1 MLADT
6 ALRTVA
12 KNKPSTCNQ
21 EHQEDLRHSHLLTVL
36 LWGPG
41 KECKMMLSIVSVR
54 RALTSKTT
62 TLKATHLQ
70 MSRLSSKNSL
80 ILSSSP
86 VGSSGKSCTLRK
98 FWLIFQHEESSYIT
112 ECNVMMVL
120 SFITKRMK
128 RKTKGEWVMLG
139 AEALSVD

>member
-1 MLADT
+1 VLADT
-6 ALRTVA
+6 TLRTVA
-12 KNKPSTCNQ
+12 KNNPSTCNQ
-21 EHQEDLRHSHLLTVL
+21 EHQEDLRYSHLLTVL
-36 LWGPG
+36 LPGPG
-41 KECKMMLSIVSVR
+41 KGCKMMLSIVSVR

-70 MSRLSSKNSL
+70 MSRFSSKNSL

-86 VGSSGKSCTLRK
+86 VGSSGKSCTLRR
-98 FWLIFQHEESSYIT
+98 FRLIIQHEEA

-128 RKTKGEWVMLG
+128 RKTKGE
-139 AEALSVD
+139 